1 MCVYEKLP
9 AEGQEE
15 GGGEIWVSILY
26 SPTTR

>member
-1 MCVYEKLP
+1 VYEKLP